1 MNTGASSYLIYSVL
15 ISTSS
20 LNMVSKRALRGT
32 EPLGYVA
39 PVGPSFCPLCGRL
52 LEPGRSV
59 DEHHLLPRSQG
70 GKIKTA
76 IHRICHR
83 KIHATL
89 SERELAAGYDNWAA
103 LQSHPEIATFVK
115 WVANKPPAFY
125 DNSRRPARRH

>member
-1 MNTGASSYLIYSVL
+1 
-15 ISTSS
+15 
-20 LNMVSKRALRGT
+20 MVSKRALRGT

-39 PVGPSFCPLCGRL
+39 PPGPSLCPLCSRL

-59 DEHHLLPRSQG
+59 DEHHLVPRSQG
-70 GKIKTA
+70 GKTKTR

-89 SERELAAGYDNWAA
+89 DERELARGFNTWEALLAHPDIAA
-103 LQSHPEIATFVK
+103 FVR

-125 DNSRRPARRH
+125 DNSRRPASRR